1 MSDVNATEKY
11 KDRLF
16 CYIFGS
22 EEHKDWSLS
31 LYNAVNGTSYSEPD
45 MISIETL
52 TQVLYM
58 GMHDDVALM
67 LMDELNLYEHQAT
80 FNPNLPLRM
89 LQYIA
94 NIFEVLITLQKKNKY
109 GSKLILLPVPKLFSF
124 YNGTTDKPEEMVL
137 NLSDSFPEDKR
148 AESDIQV
155 RVRMIN
161 INPGKNPDLV
171 KKCRP
176 LEEYIWTVAA
186 IRENRKQM
194 NIEESIDKALN
205 DMPKDF
211 EIRPFLMANRV
222 GVKKMLLTEYNEAET
237 MALFKEEGREEGLKE
252 GIEIGIEKGRE
263 EGIEKGVQKG
273 ITKATLEN
281 IQNLMETLKFSA
293 KEAMDAL
300 KITSEDQKEY
310 ASQL

>member
-252 GIEIGIEKGRE
+252 GIEIGIEKGIE

>member
-252 GIEIGIEKGRE
+252 GIE
-263 EGIEKGVQKG
+263 KGVQKG

-281 IQNLMETLKFSA
+281 IQNLMDTLKFSA

>member
-161 INPGKNPDLV
+161 INPGKNTDLV

-205 DMPKDF
+205 DMPEDF
-211 EIRPFLMANRV
+211 EIKPFLMANRV

-237 MALFKEEGREEGLKE
+237 MALFKEEGRE
-252 GIEIGIEKGRE
+252 
-263 EGIEKGVQKG
+263 
-273 ITKATLEN
+273 
-281 IQNLMETLKFSA
+281 
-293 KEAMDAL
+293 
-300 KITSEDQKEY
+300 
-310 ASQL
+310 